1 MLNPITIRV
10 LPEFTGFNEK
20 SATNYYKAK
29 ERINFL
35 KDYVVTPFE
44 SKLKEKIGYNKQNLP
59 EKRDVFH
66 LNLGDYI
73 FEVINETRQKKP
85 QSKKIFENINNYFSF
100 LNQQYNEGIRRKDIF
115 TKNDRAYTTLN
126 HLLQKIEGFRNKVLE
141 NDLKQTI
148 IYKGPEEYSDAVI
161 VAPESKIQL
170 NDSGAILYTNS
181 QDIIQKLKVNT
192 LKPFEDKLKSQTH
205 YNKDNIP
212 EKKEDIL
219 AQAGDFL
226 FKISVIPEQTVSY
239 AKIFKALTKEGKR
252 VTKTTGELILLRD
265 GFDLDE
271 KIKEFYQPLI
281 ESRTTYI
288 SIPGIMER
296 MQSLKQDY
304 TKPSVNIRVA
314 HHPISD

>member
-170 NDSGAILYTNS
+170 NDSGAIIYTNS
-181 QDIIQKLKVNT
+181 QDIIKNLKSNT
-192 LKPFEDKLKSQTH
+192 LKPFDDKLKAQTI

-212 EKKEDIL
+212 EKKQDTL
-219 AQAGDFL
+219 AQVGEFL